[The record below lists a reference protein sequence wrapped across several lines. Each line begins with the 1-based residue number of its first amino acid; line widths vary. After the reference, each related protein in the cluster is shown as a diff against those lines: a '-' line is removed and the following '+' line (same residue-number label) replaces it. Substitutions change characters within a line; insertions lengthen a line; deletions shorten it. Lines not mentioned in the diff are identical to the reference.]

1 MNQKS
6 LRLRLYLQIGL
17 FILSFAMFGILA
29 FNTLSVLRV
38 NGPIYKDIVRGKDLI
53 ADILPPPAY
62 ILESYLVSLQLAGES
77 SPEKIKEQ
85 KETLVR
91 LKNEYL
97 QRHDFW
103 KTELPESATKRLF
116 LQDSQKPALDFYEII
131 EEKLLPAV
139 DRGDREKEY
148 EIVYG
153 SLREKYEEHRKVID
167 QVVKDT
173 TRENQRIEAKA
184 EESISTRT
192 RIMLAL
198 ALGVSLA
205 TIIYSALF
213 TRSIYQALKNV
224 SDVIGCASTQIAD
237 AATQVSASSQ
247 SLAEGANE
255 QASSL
260 EETSSALEEMAS
272 MISLNAD
279 HSGNAKD
286 IATETRQSAENG
298 VDEMVEMIDAME
310 AIKLSSNEISKI
322 VKSIDEIAFQTN
334 ILALNAAV
342 EAARAG
348 EAGAGFAVVADEVR
362 SLAQRAATAAKET
375 SGKIDDAIQ
384 KSNAGVIITTK
395 VKGSLHQI
403 VDKARQ
409 VDQLIVEIA
418 TASKEQSSGIQQVNV
433 AVSQMNKV
441 TQANAAGAE
450 ETASASEELT
460 AQAGELKNAVLQ
472 LQVLINGSSAS
483 SNRI

>member
-1 MNQKS
+1 MNHQS
-6 LRLRLYLQIGL
+6 LRIRLNVQIAL
-17 FILSFAMFGILA
+17 FVLSFIGFGFLA

-38 NGPIYKDIVRGKDLI
+38 NGPIYKDIVRGKDVI

-62 ILESYLVSLQLAGES
+62 IIESYLVALQLAGET
-77 SPEKIKEQ
+77 SPAKIKDL
-85 KETLVR
+85 KDTLDR
-91 LKNEYL
+91 LKAEYL

-103 KTELPESATKRLF
+103 KTELPESATKQIF
-116 LQDSQKPALDFYEII
+116 LNDSKKPALEFYAIVN
-131 EEKLLPAV
+131 EKLIPAL
-139 DRGDREKEY
+139 DNGEKDKVN

-153 SLREKYEEHRKVID
+153 GLRSKYEEHRKFID
-167 QVVKDT
+167 QVVKET
-173 TRENQRIEAKA
+173 TAENQKIEVQAQD
-184 EESISTRT
+184 SINNRT
-192 RIMLAL
+192 AMMLGLAVLVAL
-198 ALGVSLA
+198 I
-205 TIIYSALF
+205 TIIYSTLF
-213 TRSIYQALKNV
+213 SRSLSKALKTV
-224 SDVIGCASTQIAD
+224 SEVLSSASRQIAD
-237 AATQVSASSQ
+237 ASAQVAASSQ

-286 IATETRQSAENG
+286 IATSTRESAESG
-298 VDEMVEMIDAME
+298 VDEMGEMIVAME
-310 AIKLSSNEISKI
+310 AIKNSSNEISKI

-375 SGKIDDAIQ
+375 SVKIDDAIQ
-384 KSNAGVIITTK
+384 KSNTGVIITTK
-395 VKGSLHQI
+395 VKDSLHQI

-409 VDQLIVEIA
+409 VDQLIVQIA
-418 TASKEQSSGIQQVNV
+418 AASKDQSTGIQQVNI

-441 TQANAAGAE
+441 TQANAASAE
-450 ETASASEELT
+450 ETAAASEEMT
-460 AQAGELKNAVLQ
+460 AQAEELKCAVVNLETILEGQ
-472 LQVLINGSSAS
+472 KN
-483 SNRI
+483 

>member
-6 LRLRLYLQIGL
+6 LRLRLYFQIGL
-17 FILSFAMFGILA
+17 FILSFAIFGILA

-38 NGPIYKDIVRGKDLI
+38 NGPMYKDIVRGKDLI

-62 ILESYLVSLQLAGES
+62 ILESYLVALQLAGEN
-77 SPEKIKEQ
+77 SPEKIKDL
-85 KETLVR
+85 KATLAR
-91 LKNEYL
+91 LKAEYM

-103 KTELPESATKRLF
+103 KTELPDSSTKRLF
-116 LQDSQKPALDFYEII
+116 LQDSQKPALEFYEII
-131 EEKLLPAV
+131 DEKLFPAI
-139 DRGDREKEY
+139 DEGDREKKY

-153 SLREKYEEHRKVID
+153 ILREKYEVHRKVID
-167 QVVKDT
+167 RVVQDT
-173 TRENQRIEAKA
+173 TSENQRIEVKA
-184 EESISTRT
+184 EESITMRT
-192 RIMLAL
+192 SIMLAL

-224 SDVIGCASTQIAD
+224 SDVLACASTQIAD

-255 QASSL
+255 QATSL
-260 EETSSALEEMAS
+260 EETSTALEEMSS

-286 IATETRQSAENG
+286 IATATRQSAEIG
-298 VDEMVEMIDAME
+298 VDEMGEMIDAME
-310 AIKLSSNEISKI
+310 AIKQSSNEISKI

-384 KSNAGVIITTK
+384 KSNVGVIITTK

-450 ETASASEELT
+450 ETASASAELT
-460 AQAGELKNAVLQ
+460 AQAGELQNAVVKLQ
-472 LQVLINGSSAS
+472 GLINGSSS
-483 SNRI
+483 S

>member
-1 MNQKS
+1 MNHQS
-6 LRLRLYLQIGL
+6 LRIRLNVQIAL
-17 FILSFAMFGILA
+17 FVLSFIGFGFLA

-38 NGPIYKDIVRGKDLI
+38 NGPIYKDIVQGKDVI

-62 ILESYLVSLQLAGES
+62 IIESYLVALQLAGET
-77 SPEKIKEQ
+77 SPAKIKDL
-85 KETLVR
+85 KDTLDR
-91 LKNEYL
+91 LKAEYV

-103 KTELPESATKRLF
+103 NTELPDSATKQIF
-116 LQDSQKPALDFYEII
+116 LNDSKKPALEFYAII
-131 EEKLLPAV
+131 NENLIPALDNGEKDKV
-139 DRGDREKEY
+139 N

-153 SLREKYEEHRKVID
+153 GLRSKYEEHRKFID
-167 QVVKDT
+167 QVVKET
-173 TRENQRIEAKA
+173 TAENQKIEAQA
-184 EESISTRT
+184 QDSINNRT
-192 RIMLAL
+192 AMMLGLAVLVAL
-198 ALGVSLA
+198 I
-205 TIIYSALF
+205 TIIYSTLF
-213 TRSIYQALKNV
+213 SRSLSKALKTV
-224 SDVIGCASTQIAD
+224 SEVLSSASRQIAD
-237 AATQVSASSQ
+237 ASAQVAASSQ

-286 IATETRQSAENG
+286 IATSTRESAESG
-298 VDEMVEMIDAME
+298 VDEMGEMIVAME
-310 AIKLSSNEISKI
+310 AIKNSSNEISKI

-375 SGKIDDAIQ
+375 SVKIDDAIQ
-384 KSNAGVIITTK
+384 KSNTGVIITTK
-395 VKGSLHQI
+395 VKDSLHQI

-409 VDQLIVEIA
+409 VDQLIVQIA
-418 TASKEQSSGIQQVNV
+418 AASKDQSTGIQQVNI

-441 TQANAAGAE
+441 TQANAASAE
-450 ETASASEELT
+450 ETAAASEEMT
-460 AQAGELKNAVLQ
+460 AQAEELKCAVVNLETILEGQ
-472 LQVLINGSSAS
+472 KN
-483 SNRI
+483 

>member
-6 LRLRLYLQIGL
+6 LRLRLYFQIGL
-17 FILSFAMFGILA
+17 FILSFAIFGILA
-29 FNTLSVLRV
+29 FNTLNVLRV

-62 ILESYLVSLQLAGES
+62 ILESYLVALQLTGEN
-77 SPEKIKEQ
+77 SPEKIKDL
-85 KETLVR
+85 KETLAR
-91 LKNEYL
+91 LKSEYL

-103 KTELPESATKRLF
+103 NTELPDNTTKRLF

-131 EEKLLPAV
+131 EQKLFPAV
-139 DRGDREKEY
+139 DKGDREEEY
-148 EIVYG
+148 KIVYG
-153 SLREKYEEHRKVID
+153 SLREKYEAHRKVID
-167 QVVKDT
+167 RVVQDT
-173 TRENQRIEAKA
+173 TSENQRIEAKA
-184 EESISTRT
+184 EESITMRT
-192 RIMLAL
+192 AIMLAL

-213 TRSIYQALKNV
+213 TRSINQALKNV
-224 SDVIGCASTQIAD
+224 SDVLGCASIQIAD
-237 AATQVSASSQ
+237 AAKQVSASSQ

-255 QASSL
+255 QATSL

-272 MISLNAD
+272 MTSLNAD
-279 HSGNAKD
+279 HSSNAKD
-286 IATETRQSAENG
+286 IATATRQSAENG
-298 VDEMVEMIDAME
+298 VDEMVEMIAAME
-310 AIKLSSNEISKI
+310 EIKQSSNEISKI

-418 TASKEQSSGIQQVNV
+418 TASREQNSGIQQVNV

-460 AQAGELKNAVLQ
+460 AQAGELKNAVLK
-472 LQVLINGSSAS
+472 LQGLINGSSS
-483 SNRI
+483 GSNGV

>member
-1 MNQKS
+1 MNHQS
-6 LRLRLYLQIGL
+6 LRIRLNVQIAL
-17 FILSFAMFGILA
+17 FVLSFIGFGFLA

-38 NGPIYKDIVRGKDLI
+38 NGPIYKDIVRGKDVI

-62 ILESYLVSLQLAGES
+62 IIESYLVALQLAGET
-77 SPEKIKEQ
+77 SPAKIKDL
-85 KETLVR
+85 KDTLDR
-91 LKNEYL
+91 LKAEYV

-103 KTELPESATKRLF
+103 NTELPDSATKQIF
-116 LQDSQKPALDFYEII
+116 LNDSKKPALEFYAII
-131 EEKLLPAV
+131 NENLIPALDNGEKDKV
-139 DRGDREKEY
+139 N

-153 SLREKYEEHRKVID
+153 SLRSKYEEHRKFID
-167 QVVKDT
+167 QVVKET
-173 TRENQRIEAKA
+173 TAENQKIEAQA
-184 EESISTRT
+184 QDSINNRT
-192 RIMLAL
+192 AMMLGLAVLVAL
-198 ALGVSLA
+198 I
-205 TIIYSALF
+205 TIIYSTLF
-213 TRSIYQALKNV
+213 SRSLSKALKTV
-224 SDVIGCASTQIAD
+224 SEVLSSASRQIAD
-237 AATQVSASSQ
+237 ASAQVAASSQ

-286 IATETRQSAENG
+286 IATSTRESAESG
-298 VDEMVEMIDAME
+298 VDEMGEMIVAME
-310 AIKLSSNEISKI
+310 AIKNSSNEISKI

-375 SGKIDDAIQ
+375 SVKIDDAIQ
-384 KSNAGVIITTK
+384 KSNTGVIITTK
-395 VKGSLHQI
+395 VKDSLHQI

-409 VDQLIVEIA
+409 VDQLIVQIA
-418 TASKEQSSGIQQVNV
+418 AASKDQSTGIQQVNI

-441 TQANAAGAE
+441 TQANAASAE
-450 ETASASEELT
+450 ETAAASEEMT
-460 AQAGELKNAVLQ
+460 AQAEELKCAVVNLETILEGQ
-472 LQVLINGSSAS
+472 KN
-483 SNRI
+483 

>member
-6 LRLRLYLQIGL
+6 LRLRLYFQIGL
-17 FILSFAMFGILA
+17 FILSFTAFGILA
-29 FNTLSVLRV
+29 FNTLSVLSV
-38 NGPIYKDIVRGKDLI
+38 NGPMYKDIVRGKDLV

-62 ILESYLVSLQLAGES
+62 ILESYLVALQLAGEN
-77 SPEKIKEQ
+77 SPDKIKSL
-85 KETLVR
+85 KETMAR
-91 LKNEYL
+91 LETEYL

-103 KTELPESATKRLF
+103 KTELPDSATKRLF
-116 LQDSQKPALDFYEII
+116 LQDSRKPALDFYEII
-131 EEKLLPAV
+131 NQDLLPAAAQ
-139 DRGDREKEY
+139 GDTEKKY
-148 EIVYG
+148 QIVYG
-153 SLREKYEEHRKVID
+153 TLREKYEEHRKVID
-167 QVVKDT
+167 RVVQDT
-173 TRENQRIEAKA
+173 TGENQRIEAKA
-184 EESISTRT
+184 KESITLRT
-192 RIMLAL
+192 SIMLAL
-198 ALGVSLA
+198 ALSVSIA

-213 TRSIYQALKNV
+213 TRSIYQALKKV
-224 SDVIGCASTQIAD
+224 SDVLGAASTQIAD

-255 QASSL
+255 QATSL
-260 EETSSALEEMAS
+260 EETSTALEEMAS

-286 IATETRQSAENG
+286 IAAETRHSAEHG
-298 VDEMVEMIDAME
+298 VDEMSEMIDAME
-310 AIKLSSNEISKI
+310 AIKQSSNEISKI

-450 ETASASEELT
+450 QTASASEELT
-460 AQAGELKNAVLQ
+460 AQAGELKDAVLK
-472 LQVLINGSSAS
+472 LMMLINGATATRTSV
-483 SNRI
+483 

>member
-1 MNQKS
+1 
-6 LRLRLYLQIGL
+6 
-17 FILSFAMFGILA
+17 
-29 FNTLSVLRV
+29 V

-62 ILESYLVSLQLAGES
+62 ILESYLVALQLAGEN
-77 SPEKIKEQ
+77 SPEKIKDL
-85 KETLVR
+85 KETLAR
-91 LKNEYL
+91 LKSEYL

-103 KTELPESATKRLF
+103 NTELPDNTTKRLF
-116 LQDSQKPALDFYEII
+116 LQDSQKPAVDFYEII
-131 EEKLLPAV
+131 EQKLFPAV
-139 DRGDREKEY
+139 DKGDREEEY
-148 EIVYG
+148 KIVYG
-153 SLREKYEEHRKVID
+153 SLREKYEAHRKVID
-167 QVVKDT
+167 RVVQDT
-173 TRENQRIEAKA
+173 TSENQRIEAKA
-184 EESISTRT
+184 EESITMRT
-192 RIMLAL
+192 AIMLAL

-213 TRSIYQALKNV
+213 TRSINQALKNV
-224 SDVIGCASTQIAD
+224 SDVLGCASIQIAD
-237 AATQVSASSQ
+237 AAKQVSASSQ

-272 MISLNAD
+272 MTSLNAD
-279 HSGNAKD
+279 HSSNAKD
-286 IATETRQSAENG
+286 IATATRQSAENG
-298 VDEMVEMIDAME
+298 VDEMVEMIAAME
-310 AIKLSSNEISKI
+310 EIKQSSNEISKI

-418 TASKEQSSGIQQVNV
+418 TASREQNSGIQQVNV

-460 AQAGELKNAVLQ
+460 AQAGELKNAVLK
-472 LQVLINGSSAS
+472 LQGLINGSSS
-483 SNRI
+483 GSNGA